1 MTHSQNLVNQDQGRV
16 IYKNNLNNAKCDF
29 RKKCIERLRFSS
41 NIAKIKKDKY
51 ICSKIFELILLHKP
65 KTVLAYIPLDI
76 EVNILPLINKLRR
89 EKICEVYVPF
99 MVGKTFKA
107 VKYRLPLKK
116 KQFGIK
122 EPNNSHLKVK
132 IDLAIV
138 PIIGTDKTNRRVG
151 FGRGMYDRFF
161 ENLSPQPVKIFTQ
174 TVLCKSETTVTSI
187 HDIKADFIITN
198 K

>member
-1 MTHSQNLVNQDQGRV
+1 MINNLVD
-16 IYKNNLNNAKCDF
+16 AKSNF
-29 RKKCIERLRFSS
+29 RKKCIERLRFNN

-51 ICSKIFELILLHKP
+51 ICSKILEQILLHKP
-65 KTVLAYIPLDI
+65 KIVLAYIPLDI
-76 EVNILPLINKLRR
+76 EVDIMPLIKKLKK

-122 EPNNSHLKVK
+122 EPNNSTLKAK

-138 PIIGTDKTNRRVG
+138 PIVGTDNTNRRVG

-161 ENLSPQPVKIFTQ
+161 ENLSPQPIKIFTQ
-174 TVLCKSETTVTSI
+174 RTLCNSSKTVTSS